1 MLQGMVGT
9 TPVIVG
15 RKLETTYHLT
25 GRMPVFRVLV
35 VCTSWS
41 MAASCNPCNRLQ
53 TGIAIVL
60 IKYKAAKGACTPGG
74 GGWPGELS

>member
-25 GRMPVFRVLV
+25 GTSLKLGSVL
-35 VCTSWS
+35 THMLATGPPSWS
-41 MAASCNPCNRLQ
+41 
-53 TGIAIVL
+53 
-60 IKYKAAKGACTPGG
+60 
-74 GGWPGELS
+74 